1 MAGNSM
7 HFYAWKSGLK
17 TRMYYLRTKSA
28 VDAIKFTLDN
38 AKFKPKKKGVQLSKN
53 NETLVTTSSKQAGGA
68 NTENNPAADVEPL
81 TPAELKQMLEQSK
94 KSEDDDCL
102 MRLITHFNTL
112 NAYLF

>member
-1 MAGNSM
+1 MEGATMAKLTSM

-17 TRMYYLRTKSA
+17 TGMYYLRTKYA

-38 AKFKPKKKGVQLSKN
+38 TKASKSKRE
-53 NETLVTTSSKQAGGA
+53 ETAHTAVNIGTITSGSSAIGGGSPQMQ
-68 NTENNPAADVEPL
+68 ENPAAAVEPL

-102 MRLITHFNTL
+102 MCGS
-112 NAYLF
+112 